1 MVVNFAKV
9 QNFGKV
15 MFRVKV
21 VYNYVLS
28 SAIFQPSA
36 AYEF

>member
-9 QNFGKV
+9 LNFGKV

-21 VYNYVLS
+21 INNHVLS
-28 SAIFQPSA
+28 SAIFQPIA